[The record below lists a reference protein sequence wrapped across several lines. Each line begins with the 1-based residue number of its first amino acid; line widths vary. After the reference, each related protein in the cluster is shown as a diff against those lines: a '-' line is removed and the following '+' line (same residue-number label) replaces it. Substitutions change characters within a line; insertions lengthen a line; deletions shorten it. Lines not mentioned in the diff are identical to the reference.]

1 MKRTTTRFSVLTLF
15 VFMGILLVA
24 AIGCDNNCDNVICQ
38 NNGTCE
44 DGTCLCPEGYGGDNC
59 EQLLSCEVLEPL
71 CPTNANCTMLN
82 GLPVCQCQTCY
93 EGDNCTQ
100 LIRKRYTGSSDNGQ
114 FYNAIDQCI
123 PGFTDTTFAY
133 TVKLSPADICS
144 EFIIESFGAFGSPAI
159 NVRCVLTGITT
170 FNISPQTNPG
180 WGLSVRNWATEEG
193 SIDTILQKVTVP
205 YIVEYYDNTT
215 DSCKVVLSLQ

>member
-24 AIGCDNNCDNVICQ
+24 AIGCDNNCNDVICQ

-44 DGTCLCPEGYGGDNC
+44 DGTCICPEGYGGDNC

-82 GLPVCQCQTCY
+82 GLPVCQCNIGY
-93 EGDNCTQ
+93 EGDSCTQ
-100 LIRKRYTGSSDNGQ
+100 LTIENYIGNGGTGL
-114 FYNAIDQCI
+114 FYNATDQCATGT
-123 PGFTDTTFAY
+123 PFLYTTR
-133 TVKLSPADICS
+133 LSPAS
-144 EFIIESFGAFGSPAI
+144 NNTEFYIESFGAFDAPPI

-170 FNISPQTNPG
+170 FNIPLQTNPT

-193 SIDTILQKVTVP
+193 SIDTVLQKVTVP
-205 YIVEYYDNTT
+205 YIIKYSDNTI